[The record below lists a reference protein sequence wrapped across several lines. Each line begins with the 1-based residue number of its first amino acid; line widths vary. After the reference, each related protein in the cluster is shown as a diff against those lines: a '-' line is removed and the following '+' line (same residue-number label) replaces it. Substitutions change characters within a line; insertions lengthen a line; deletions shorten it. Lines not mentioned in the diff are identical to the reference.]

1 MATKLDRA
9 AVLAAA
15 QAMDGT
21 GFCVACGAE
30 HDGIE
35 PDACKY
41 TCEQCGALA
50 VYGAEEIIMMTGFGG
65 AE

>member
-1 MATKLDRA
+1 MATKLDPA

-35 PDACKY
+35 PDARKD
-41 TCEQCGALA
+41 TCEACGALA
-50 VYGAEEIIMMTGFGG
+50 VYGAEQILVEII
-65 AE
+65 